1 MLLVSTLALNANPV
15 NRIPTNLLGFDYRL
29 ERASALKFGFVFLL
43 QIKLQINS
51 QTPRFG
57 PNRAVRLDCKLLIRK
72 KEKG

>member
-51 QTPRFG
+51 QTPAFCPENG
-57 PNRAVRLDCKLLIRK
+57 ATALC
-72 KEKG
+72 